1 MHVLAGLVAAFA
13 TAVLYASAVALQAL
27 EARKVPREHSL
38 RPSLLTRLLRRPLW
52 LLGTALAALG
62 WAAQVGA
69 LLLIPLTL
77 VEPTLAVSLVVLL
90 GFGVRVLG
98 ERVGRREVVSVVAV
112 TAGIGLLAWSSPARD
127 PQHVVGARLA
137 VSIGVLALI
146 ALVPYAVSRA
156 GRSPGTLIAVG
167 AGVAYAVDGLAT
179 KFFSDDFSGRAW
191 LGLIL
196 WFAAMLGAAAVGTLS
211 EMSAL
216 QIRPATKVAP
226 IVLALTT
233 LIPVALAPA
242 LAGETWSSSAWAQ
255 AGLVAAIVLIVGGA
269 TSLARSTAVGS
280 VLEPDGS
287 GQRMAPHRP
296 GNDVLAQGERLGH
309 EVIEPVAEAE
319 GPGVAF
325 DASTGGE
332 PVRRRFGIDRGQ
344 GLVSEL
350 PQPGHEVATRRGL
363 HGKGRSDMSP
373 FQARRDGWDHL
384 RRRLNDEGD
393 LGPVGLHG
401 GQRTEVQNPR
411 DERIRSGAGEGPAR
425 EDHGRGD
432 EGGRQPPR
440 TTPWIRRRGACP
452 GVEDEGR
459 GRAPA
464 VQLEPCSS
472 PQDCAPE
479 RLGQLL
485 LGAHGLSHPQSSDR
499 LRVPAGVARR
509 HSEGNQRLAEDQR
522 LETRHAARRMDND
535 VGGRHQFAH
544 LVGEAKNPN
553 PGLVAEQRVEPF
565 PHALVQPADA
575 DDTRAFE
582 CQARAHGPLELADSP
597 AAA

>member
-90 GFGVRVLG
+90 GF
-98 ERVGRREVVSVVAV
+98 
-112 TAGIGLLAWSSPARD
+112 
-127 PQHVVGARLA
+127 
-137 VSIGVLALI
+137 
-146 ALVPYAVSRA
+146 
-156 GRSPGTLIAVG
+156 G

-280 VLEPDGS
+280 VLE
-287 GQRMAPHRP
+287 
-296 GNDVLAQGERLGH
+296 
-309 EVIEPVAEAE
+309 AEARK
-319 GPGVAF
+319 
-325 DASTGGE
+325 S
-332 PVRRRFGIDRGQ
+332 R
-344 GLVSEL
+344 SET
-350 PQPGHEVATRRGL
+350 P
-363 HGKGRSDMSP
+363 RSES
-373 FQARRDGWDHL
+373 A
-384 RRRLNDEGD
+384 E
-393 LGPVGLHG
+393 
-401 GQRTEVQNPR
+401 
-411 DERIRSGAGEGPAR
+411 
-425 EDHGRGD
+425 
-432 EGGRQPPR
+432 
-440 TTPWIRRRGACP
+440 
-452 GVEDEGR
+452 
-459 GRAPA
+459 
-464 VQLEPCSS
+464 SS
-472 PQDCAPE
+472 
-479 RLGQLL
+479 R
-485 LGAHGLSHPQSSDR
+485 
-499 LRVPAGVARR
+499 
-509 HSEGNQRLAEDQR
+509 
-522 LETRHAARRMDND
+522 
-535 VGGRHQFAH
+535 
-544 LVGEAKNPN
+544 
-553 PGLVAEQRVEPF
+553 
-565 PHALVQPADA
+565 
-575 DDTRAFE
+575 DTRVSVDSAE
-582 CQARAHGPLELADSP
+582 GTDESRVTTTTSP
-597 AAA
+597 A

>member
-112 TAGIGLLAWSSPARD
+112 TAGIGLLAWAAPARD

-280 VLEPDGS
+280 VLE
-287 GQRMAPHRP
+287 
-296 GNDVLAQGERLGH
+296 
-309 EVIEPVAEAE
+309 AEARK
-319 GPGVAF
+319 
-325 DASTGGE
+325 S
-332 PVRRRFGIDRGQ
+332 R
-344 GLVSEL
+344 SET
-350 PQPGHEVATRRGL
+350 P
-363 HGKGRSDMSP
+363 RSES
-373 FQARRDGWDHL
+373 A
-384 RRRLNDEGD
+384 E
-393 LGPVGLHG
+393 
-401 GQRTEVQNPR
+401 
-411 DERIRSGAGEGPAR
+411 
-425 EDHGRGD
+425 
-432 EGGRQPPR
+432 
-440 TTPWIRRRGACP
+440 
-452 GVEDEGR
+452 
-459 GRAPA
+459 
-464 VQLEPCSS
+464 SS
-472 PQDCAPE
+472 
-479 RLGQLL
+479 R
-485 LGAHGLSHPQSSDR
+485 
-499 LRVPAGVARR
+499 
-509 HSEGNQRLAEDQR
+509 
-522 LETRHAARRMDND
+522 
-535 VGGRHQFAH
+535 
-544 LVGEAKNPN
+544 
-553 PGLVAEQRVEPF
+553 
-565 PHALVQPADA
+565 
-575 DDTRAFE
+575 DTRVSVDSAE
-582 CQARAHGPLELADSP
+582 GTDESRVTTTTSP
-597 AAA
+597 A